1 MLSLLRN
8 PDYCIYG
15 LSSLR
20 KERSLD
26 AGEDRFNEISMQ
38 ERGKFKEET
47 LVNFG
52 GRTKRKP
59 GSGYVLAV
67 AHLEQQRMAGACR
80 VGAVGAF
87 GTHKLPSSRQK
98 RALHMLISR
107 FSSMK
112 LRLQWD

>member
-1 MLSLLRN
+1 MLALLRN

-15 LSSLR
+15 LSSLK
-20 KERSLD
+20 KERGLD

-59 GSGYVLAV
+59 GSGCVSAAAQLCTT
-67 AHLEQQRMAGACR
+67 AHGWGWSIWR
-80 VGAVGAF
+80 
-87 GTHKLPSSRQK
+87 
-98 RALHMLISR
+98 
-107 FSSMK
+107 
-112 LRLQWD
+112 

>member
-1 MLSLLRN
+1 MPHVLYTCGLSLGSLLPAETVLALLRN

-15 LSSLR
+15 LSSLK
-20 KERSLD
+20 KERGLD

-59 GSGYVLAV
+59 GSGCVLAAAQHWTT
-67 AHLEQQRMAGACR
+67 AHGW
-80 VGAVGAF
+80 G
-87 GTHKLPSSRQK
+87 LPIWR
-98 RALHMLISR
+98 
-107 FSSMK
+107 
-112 LRLQWD
+112 